1 VETLL
6 GHHRPRARVRMKRN
20 RFNTLLC
27 FLARSKPNR
36 LEPKEH
42 RATGAATGAMT
53 RLLDLS
59 VREEAVAVIPAMV
72 NVTSDPL
79 PAPELTNWGPLSLQ
93 ALPKF
98 LKTEKQSNITQ
109 GTRAHT
115 HQNSTKY
122 HPHRVQSSSDGPK
135 SLCPL
140 GDGPALR
147 FACQSRVQHVQF
159 REVGGLAIIHNRT

>member
-1 VETLL
+1 MGKEEVKKLT
-6 GHHRPRARVRMKRN
+6 
-20 RFNTLLC
+20 
-27 FLARSKPNR
+27 NR

-93 ALPKF
+93 ALPKS

-109 GTRAHT
+109 GTRARTTKIAPSTTHT
-115 HQNSTKY
+115 AFRA
-122 HPHRVQSSSDGPK
+122 PAMARRV
-135 SLCPL
+135 
-140 GDGPALR
+140 
-147 FACQSRVQHVQF
+147 
-159 REVGGLAIIHNRT
+159 

>member
-1 VETLL
+1 MGNEEGKKLT
-6 GHHRPRARVRMKRN
+6 
-20 RFNTLLC
+20 
-27 FLARSKPNR
+27 NR

-42 RATGAATGAMT
+42 RATGGATGAMT

-72 NVTSDPL
+72 NVTS
-79 PAPELTNWGPLSLQ
+79 PELINWGPLSLQ
-93 ALPKF
+93 ALPKS

-109 GTRAHT
+109 GTRERT

-135 SLCPL
+135 SLSPS

-159 REVGGLAIIHNRT
+159 REGGRVAIIHNRT